1 MTLPLLDSKHHF
13 HFNQFQGIGSLH
25 IANAASSQTI
35 SWSFWRSRLQTPWV
49 PGWIMTGIKKDG
61 IYGSITSHYI
71 LRFLKNKLPS
81 GSAMWSWV
89 IFSCHMVKHQLG
101 RQTMMSITSLNSHCF
116 AKNSPST
123 SSCQHQWSSTSH
135 LQLHQKFSILPT
147 HWVGK
152 WSHATRHHFAKS
164 I

>member
-35 SWSFWRSRLQTPWV
+35 SWSFWRSGLQTPWV

-116 AKNSPST
+116 AKKQSFNKFLSASVVQYQSLAT
-123 SSCQHQWSSTSH
+123 SSKVFHSSH
-135 LQLHQKFSILPT
+135 PLG
-147 HWVGK
+147 W
-152 WSHATRHHFAKS
+152 
-164 I
+164 